1 MTDERP
7 YIADILSAIREGRI
21 GAATALEWLELRAD
35 EHARWARSLRA
46 HATPAMRDRLH
57 GALDSAL
64 SGDAQ
69 DEFSRLFPPWQ
80 PLGPPLGHEEHPSQS
95 LVYDAPDRQDRRP
108 QPRTAASA
116 LTDDE
121 LYDALFP
128 PQYRR
133 RAAGA
138 WE

>member
-1 MTDERP
+1 VARQPPLDIE
-7 YIADILSAIREGRI
+7 DILAAVRERRI
-21 GAATALEWLELRAD
+21 GAATAAAWLELRLA
-35 EHARWARSLRA
+35 EQARQVRA
-46 HATPAMRDRLH
+46 HATQQMRDRLH

-64 SGDAQ
+64 AGDAQ

-95 LVYDAPDRQDRRP
+95 LVYDAPDRQGRRP

-128 PQYRR
+128 PEYRR
-133 RAAGA
+133 RAAGG

>member
-1 MTDERP
+1 VAGQP
-7 YIADILSAIREGRI
+7 LYIEDILAAVRERRV
-21 GAATALEWLELRAD
+21 GAATAAAWLELRLA
-35 EHARWARSLRA
+35 EQARQVRA
-46 HATPAMRDRLH
+46 HATQQMRDRLH

-80 PLGPPLGHEEHPSQS
+80 PLGPPLGHGEHPGQS
-95 LVYDAPDRQDRRP
+95 LVYDAQDTQGRRP
-108 QPRTAASA
+108 QPRTTASA

-128 PQYRR
+128 PKYRR